1 MSELPRIIRGL
12 TTNDIKDAQIQV
24 MKSAQAESFGEEYS
38 SLTSDKTLP
47 CGSKLL
53 VLKPRIDEDGLM
65 RSGGRLENAE
75 YLPHN
80 VKYPI
85 ILPRKNWVVMLI
97 MRHYHGKRE
106 SHLRN

>member
-1 MSELPRIIRGL
+1 
-12 TTNDIKDAQIQV
+12 

-38 SLTSDKTLP
+38 PLTSDKTLP
-47 CGSKLL
+47 GGSKLL
-53 VLKPRIDEDGLM
+53 ALKPRIDEDGLM

-75 YLPHN
+75 YLPHS
-80 VKYPI
+80 VKYLV
-85 ILPRKNWVVMLI
+85 ILPRKNWAVMLI